1 MALGYTSSPA
11 GPVRRFAIWGVRRLA
26 SSSTVKRLDIAKD
39 RGGRRSEQG
48 TAAPTPTAGLES
60 ALEAIEVLQGLSAPA
75 LKELARLCTWRSY
88 RSGQQVISRESKDRQ
103 VFFIVRG
110 KVRVSVY
117 SAGGRQ
123 VAFRDVDV
131 GKCIGEI
138 SAIDGLPRSAN
149 VEATEESMIAAIPP
163 QVFWKLLET
172 EPSVM
177 ANVVR
182 LLTATIRSLSDR
194 LFELSTLGIQN
205 RVHAEILR
213 LVRETGVRN
222 GVAAIDPAPRHADI
236 ASRISANREQVT
248 KELSAMARQGL
259 VTKRGRALV
268 VPDVSRLE
276 RIVSE
281 VRRSS

>member
-1 MALGYTSSPA
+1 MEPVKPPDIAEDRHARRKHPA
-11 GPVRRFAIWGVRRLA
+11 AARPAHGEGLERALA
-26 SSSTVKRLDIAKD
+26 S
-39 RGGRRSEQG
+39 
-48 TAAPTPTAGLES
+48 
-60 ALEAIEVLQGLSAPA
+60 IEVLGGLSAAA
-75 LKELARLCTWRSY
+75 LEQLARLCTWRDY

-103 VFFIVRG
+103 VCFIVRG
-110 KVRVSVY
+110 RVRVCVY
-117 SAGGRQ
+117 SAGGRE
-123 VAFRDVDV
+123 VAFRDVGA

-149 VEATEESMIAAIPP
+149 VEAIEESMIAAIPP

-172 EPSVM
+172 EPSVV

-213 LVRETGVRN
+213 LAKEAGVRN
-222 GVAAIDPAPRHADI
+222 GVAAIDPPPRHVDI
-236 ASRISANREQVT
+236 ASRISTNREQVT

-259 VTKRGRALV
+259 VERRERALV
-268 VPDVSRLE
+268 IPDVARLE
-276 RIVSE
+276 RIVAE
-281 VRRSS
+281 VRRST

>member
-1 MALGYTSSPA
+1 MARSNGSNWPNGGAAVTKKSLMA
-11 GPVRRFAIWGVRRLA
+11 A
-26 SSSTVKRLDIAKD
+26 STRA
-39 RGGRRSEQG
+39 R
-48 TAAPTPTAGLES
+48 GLEPT
-60 ALEAIEVLQGLSAPA
+60 LESIELLGGLSAPA
-75 LKELARLCTWRSY
+75 LAQLARQCAWRSY
-88 RSGQQVISRESKDRQ
+88 RPGQQVISRESKDRQ
-103 VFFIVRG
+103 VCFIVRG

-117 SAGGRQ
+117 SAAGRE
-123 VAFRDVDV
+123 VAFRDV
-131 GKCIGEI
+131 GAGRCIGEI

-149 VEATEESMIAAIPP
+149 VEAVEESMIAAIPP

-213 LVRETGVRN
+213 LAKEAGVRN
-222 GVAAIDPAPRHADI
+222 GVAAIDPAPRHVDI
-236 ASRISANREQVT
+236 ASRISTNREQVT

-259 VTKRGRALV
+259 VAKRGRALV
-268 VPDVSRLE
+268 VPDVPRLE
-276 RIVSE
+276 RIVAE
-281 VRRSS
+281 VRRST